1 MIGQWRVCLRACFPL
16 TIYQQPLTNEI
27 MNNFFL
33 NDPTLNGSS
42 FDAKIAELQQA
53 QQILEQQKH
62 LYERHMVQQPTNG
75 QPQSQSPV
83 WDEVDALW
91 DGMTDKEREI
101 IASTEEFQESS
112 NHITM
117 ILNEQ
122 YMAMMRPVVEQ
133 SQSGRDA
140 LDNHLTLLKRLR
152 KSAQK
157 EADAELDDFKEYKEK
172 YSEMPYVEYQKMKR
186 EQSKKGGKK

>member
-1 MIGQWRVCLRACFPL
+1 
-16 TIYQQPLTNEI
+16 
-27 MNNFFL
+27 MNNIFL
-33 NDPTLNGSS
+33 NDPILGGSS
-42 FDAKIAELQQA
+42 FDSKIAELQQA
-53 QQILEQQKH
+53 QQQVEMQKRMYEQH
-62 LYERHMVQQPTNG
+62 IAQQSTQQNK
-75 QPQSQSPV
+75 SQSPV

-91 DGMTDKEREI
+91 DGMTEKEREI

-133 SQSGRDA
+133 SQAGKDA

-172 YSEMPYVEYQKMKR
+172 YSDMPYTEYKKMKS
-186 EQSKKGGKK
+186 EQSKKGTKK

>member
-1 MIGQWRVCLRACFPL
+1 MPEYFSIIFSVNPAL
-16 TIYQQPLTNEI
+16 I
-27 MNNFFL
+27 
-33 NDPTLNGSS
+33 
-42 FDAKIAELQQA
+42 
-53 QQILEQQKH
+53 
-62 LYERHMVQQPTNG
+62 
-75 QPQSQSPV
+75 SQSPV

-91 DGMTDKEREI
+91 DGMTEKEREI

-133 SQSGRDA
+133 SQAGKDA

-172 YSEMPYVEYQKMKR
+172 YSDMPYAEYKKMKS
-186 EQSKKGGKK
+186 EQSKKGTKK

>member
-1 MIGQWRVCLRACFPL
+1 
-16 TIYQQPLTNEI
+16 
-27 MNNFFL
+27 MNNFFVN
-33 NDPTLNGSS
+33 NDPTLSGSS
-42 FDAKIAELQQA
+42 FDSKIAELQQA
-53 QQILEQQKH
+53 QQQVEMQKRMYEQHISQQT
-62 LYERHMVQQPTNG
+62 MQQQPK
-75 QPQSQSPV
+75 SQSPV

-91 DGMTDKEREI
+91 DSMTNKEREI
-101 IASTEEFQESS
+101 ITSTEEFQESS

-133 SQSGRDA
+133 SQSGKDA

-172 YSEMPYVEYQKMKR
+172 YSDMPYAEYQKMKR
-186 EQSKKGGKK
+186 EQSKKGKK

>member
-1 MIGQWRVCLRACFPL
+1 
-16 TIYQQPLTNEI
+16 
-27 MNNFFL
+27 MNNFFVN
-33 NDPTLNGSS
+33 NDPTLGGSS
-42 FDAKIAELQQA
+42 FDARIAELQQA
-53 QQILEQQKH
+53 QQQVEMQKRMYEQQIS
-62 LYERHMVQQPTNG
+62 QQPT
-75 QPQSQSPV
+75 QQQQKSQSPV
-83 WDEVDALW
+83 WDEVDSLW
-91 DGMTDKEREI
+91 DSLTDKEREI

-133 SQSGRDA
+133 SQAGKDA

-172 YSEMPYVEYQKMKR
+172 YSDMPYAEYQKMKR

>member
-1 MIGQWRVCLRACFPL
+1 
-16 TIYQQPLTNEI
+16 

-33 NDPTLNGSS
+33 NNDPTLGGST

-53 QQILEQQKH
+53 QQMLEQQKQ
-62 LYERHMVQQPTNG
+62 LYERQVGQQPANA

-83 WDEVDALW
+83 WDEVDSIW
-91 DGMTDKEREI
+91 DEMSDKEREL
-101 IASTEEFQESS
+101 IASSDEFQESS
-112 NHITM
+112 NAITA
-117 ILNEQ
+117 ILNQQ
-122 YMAMMRPVVEQ
+122 YMNMMRPVVEQ
-133 SQSGRDA
+133 SQAGKDA

-172 YSEMPYVEYQKMKR
+172 YSDMPYTEYKKMKS
-186 EQSKKGGKK
+186 EQSKKGAKK

>member
-1 MIGQWRVCLRACFPL
+1 
-16 TIYQQPLTNEI
+16 
-27 MNNFFL
+27 MNNFFV

-42 FDAKIAELQQA
+42 FDTKIAELQQA
-53 QQILEQQKH
+53 QQMLEQQKQF
-62 LYERHMVQQPTNG
+62 YERQAVQQNAPQ

-83 WDEVDALW
+83 WDEVDTLW

-133 SQSGRDA
+133 SQAGKDA
-140 LDNHLTLLKRLR
+140 LDNHLTMLKRLR

-157 EADAELDDFKEYKEK
+157 EADAEMDDFKEYKEK
-172 YSEMPYVEYQKMKR
+172 YSDMPYAEYLKMKR
-186 EQSKKGGKK
+186 EQPKKGAKK

>member
-1 MIGQWRVCLRACFPL
+1 
-16 TIYQQPLTNEI
+16 
-27 MNNFFL
+27 MNNFFV

-42 FDAKIAELQQA
+42 FDTRIAELQQA
-53 QQILEQQKH
+53 QQMLEQQKQF
-62 LYERHMVQQPTNG
+62 YERQAVQQNAPQ

-83 WDEVDALW
+83 WDEVDTLW

-133 SQSGRDA
+133 SQAGKDA
-140 LDNHLTLLKRLR
+140 LDSHLAMLKRLR

-157 EADAELDDFKEYKEK
+157 EVDAEMDDFKEYKEK
-172 YSEMPYVEYQKMKR
+172 YSDMPYAEYRKMKR
-186 EQSKKGGKK
+186 EQPKKGAKK

>member
-1 MIGQWRVCLRACFPL
+1 
-16 TIYQQPLTNEI
+16 
-27 MNNFFL
+27 MNNFFV

-53 QQILEQQKH
+53 QQMLEQQKQF
-62 LYERHMVQQPTNG
+62 YERQAVQQNAP
-75 QPQSQSPV
+75 QQLQSQSPI
-83 WDEVDALW
+83 WDEVDTLW

-112 NHITM
+112 NHIAA

-122 YMAMMRPVVEQ
+122 YMAMMRPLVEK
-133 SQSGRDA
+133 SQAGKDA
-140 LDNHLTLLKRLR
+140 LDNHLTILKRLR

-172 YSEMPYVEYQKMKR
+172 YSDMPYAEYQKMKR
-186 EQSKKGGKK
+186 EQTKKTKGGSK

>member
-1 MIGQWRVCLRACFPL
+1 
-16 TIYQQPLTNEI
+16 

-33 NDPTLNGSS
+33 NDPILGNNN

-53 QQILEQQKH
+53 QQQVEMQKRMYEQQIA
-62 LYERHMVQQPTNG
+62 QQPTQQ
-75 QPQSQSPV
+75 QPKSQSPV

-91 DGMTDKEREI
+91 DSMTDKEREI

-112 NHITM
+112 NRITS

-133 SQSGRDA
+133 SQAGKDA
-140 LDNHLTLLKRLR
+140 LDNHLTMLKRLR

-172 YSEMPYVEYQKMKR
+172 YSDMPYAEYQKMKR

>member
-1 MIGQWRVCLRACFPL
+1 
-16 TIYQQPLTNEI
+16 
-27 MNNFFL
+27 MNNIFL
-33 NDPTLNGSS
+33 NDPILGGSS
-42 FDAKIAELQQA
+42 FDARIAELQQA
-53 QQILEQQKH
+53 QQQVEMQKRMYEQQIA
-62 LYERHMVQQPTNG
+62 QQPTQQ
-75 QPQSQSPV
+75 QPKSQSPV

-91 DGMTDKEREI
+91 DGMTEKEREI

-133 SQSGRDA
+133 SQAGKDA

-172 YSEMPYVEYQKMKR
+172 YSDMPYTEYKKMKS
-186 EQSKKGGKK
+186 EQSKKGAKK

>member
-1 MIGQWRVCLRACFPL
+1 
-16 TIYQQPLTNEI
+16 
-27 MNNFFL
+27 MNNIFL
-33 NDPTLNGSS
+33 NDPILGGSS
-42 FDAKIAELQQA
+42 FDSKIAELQQA
-53 QQILEQQKH
+53 QQQVEMQKRMYEQQIA
-62 LYERHMVQQPTNG
+62 QQPTQQNK
-75 QPQSQSPV
+75 SQSPV

-91 DGMTDKEREI
+91 DGMTEKEREI

-133 SQSGRDA
+133 SQAGKDA

-172 YSEMPYVEYQKMKR
+172 YSDMTYAEYKKMKS
-186 EQSKKGGKK
+186 EQSKKGTKK

>member
-1 MIGQWRVCLRACFPL
+1 
-16 TIYQQPLTNEI
+16 
-27 MNNFFL
+27 MNNFFVN
-33 NDPTLNGSS
+33 NDPTLGGSS
-42 FDAKIAELQQA
+42 CDARIAELQQA
-53 QQILEQQKH
+53 QQQVEMQKRMYEQQIA
-62 LYERHMVQQPTNG
+62 QQPT
-75 QPQSQSPV
+75 QQQQKSQSPV
-83 WDEVDALW
+83 WDEVDSLW
-91 DGMTDKEREI
+91 DSLTDKEREI

-117 ILNEQ
+117 IL
-122 YMAMMRPVVEQ
+122 PVVEQ
-133 SQSGRDA
+133 SQAGKDA

-172 YSEMPYVEYQKMKR
+172 YSDMPYAEYLKMKR

>member
-1 MIGQWRVCLRACFPL
+1 
-16 TIYQQPLTNEI
+16 
-27 MNNFFL
+27 MNNIFL
-33 NDPTLNGSS
+33 NDPILGGSS
-42 FDAKIAELQQA
+42 FDSKIAELQQA
-53 QQILEQQKH
+53 QQQVEMQKRMYEQH
-62 LYERHMVQQPTNG
+62 IAQQPTQQNK
-75 QPQSQSPV
+75 SQSPV

-91 DGMTDKEREI
+91 DGMTEKEREI
-101 IASTEEFQESS
+101 IASAEEFQESS

-133 SQSGRDA
+133 SQAGKDA

-172 YSEMPYVEYQKMKR
+172 YSDMTYAEYKKMKS
-186 EQSKKGGKK
+186 EQSKKGTKK

>member
-1 MIGQWRVCLRACFPL
+1 MYEQH
-16 TIYQQPLTNEI
+16 
-27 MNNFFL
+27 
-33 NDPTLNGSS
+33 
-42 FDAKIAELQQA
+42 IA
-53 QQILEQQKH
+53 
-62 LYERHMVQQPTNG
+62 QQPTQQNK
-75 QPQSQSPV
+75 SQSPV

-91 DGMTDKEREI
+91 DGMTEKEREI

-133 SQSGRDA
+133 SQAGKDA

-172 YSEMPYVEYQKMKR
+172 YSDMPYAEYKKMKS
-186 EQSKKGGKK
+186 EQSKKGTKK